1 MNILL
6 VEDETRIADFV
17 IRGLNAEGWSVQHAP
32 DGESALARMQ
42 DERFDAVIL
51 DVLLPGMTGREVC
64 KIMRARKNF
73 TPVLMLTALDALDER
88 VAGLMGGADD
98 YMAKPFAFE
107 ELIARVQALV
117 RRSKEFKLDAG
128 TDVLACGVLTLDT
141 SSMVFKVAGAD
152 VEMTAREQAIL
163 RLLLANAGKL
173 LSRER
178 IINAVWGATAD
189 PLTNVVDV
197 YVARL
202 RKKLGLAGEMIRTV
216 RGLGYRLLETDGSDS
231 TGDGG
236 GDGESA
242 AEPQA

>member
-6 VEDETRIADFV
+6 VEDETRVADFV
-17 IRGLNAEGWSVQHAP
+17 IRGLRAEGWSVQHSP

-42 DERFDAVIL
+42 NERFDAVIL
-51 DVLLPGMTGREVC
+51 DVLLPGMTGKEVC
-64 KIMRARKNF
+64 KIMRTRKNF

-88 VAGLMGGADD
+88 VAGLRLGADD
-98 YMAKPFAFE
+98 YLAKPFAFE
-107 ELIARVQALV
+107 ELIARVEALV
-117 RRSKEFKLDAG
+117 RRSREFRLDAG
-128 TDVLACGVLTLDT
+128 TDVLACGALTLDT
-141 SSMVFKVAGAD
+141 TAMVVKVAGAE
-152 VEMTAREQAIL
+152 VELTAREQAIL

-178 IINAVWGATAD
+178 ILNAVWGATAD

-216 RGLGYRLLETDGSDS
+216 RGLGYRLTEASGSES
-231 TGDGG
+231 FGDGA
-236 GDGESA
+236 GD
-242 AEPQA
+242 AEPAT